1 MDTLRRT
8 RPQVMLSWQLRRT
21 LVALLSCASAC
32 ATVHRPATT
41 LTQLQSEMVAVAQS
55 ERATRDSVIARL
67 VRRAATR
74 GDKTI
79 DVLML
84 SGGGSAGAFGAG
96 FLRGWRARSD
106 NAMPTFDLI
115 TGISTGVL
123 QAPYA
128 LIGSAAAL
136 DTLGALYREAEARS
150 APSIDWLFWL
160 RHSGGVLNTK
170 RFDRSIANG
179 LHDHVRDELKRAFE
193 ADRQIVVGTTDY
205 DVASGRVWSLNDVY
219 DTTTA
224 GIARSTL
231 LLKAATAIPGIFP
244 PVMLEG
250 HLHGDGGVFTNVLPL
265 LSYADYQQ
273 LAHGLAQRGMTD
285 VTVRVYVIMNLW
297 TRQTPMIVSPSD
309 RGQIGSRAN
318 LMLFYTHQPQTIE
331 LLDALSRAVGSTIP
345 GLKME
350 FRVAL
355 LPGEAAL
362 KPGATKLFDREFMRY
377 LDEVGFAKAQSRS
390 SWDAVPSAYPF
401 PSPPRR

>member
-1 MDTLRRT
+1 MDTRRRST
-8 RPQVMLSWQLRRT
+8 PLAVFSRQLRRT
-21 LVALLSCASAC
+21 FVALLSCTSAC

-41 LTQLQSEMVAVAQS
+41 LTQLQSEIAAIAQT

-67 VRRAATR
+67 VRRAAAR

-106 NAMPTFDLI
+106 NTMPMFDLI
-115 TGISTGVL
+115 TGISTGAL

-128 LIGSAAAL
+128 LVGSAAAL
-136 DTLGALYREAEARS
+136 DTLGALYRDAEARS

-160 RHSGGVLNTK
+160 RHSGGVLNTE
-170 RFDRSIANG
+170 RFDRSLTNS
-179 LHDHVRDELKRAFE
+179 LRDHVRDDLKRAFA

-205 DVASGRVWSLNDVY
+205 DLASGRVWSLSDAY

-250 HLHGDGGVFTNVLPL
+250 HLHGDGGVITNVLPL
-265 LSYADYQQ
+265 LSFADYQQ
-273 LAHGLAQRGMTD
+273 LARGLVERGMTD

-297 TRQTPMIVSPSD
+297 TRQIPVIVSPSD

-345 GLKME
+345 GLRME
-350 FRVAL
+350 FHVAL

-362 KPGATKLFDREFMRY
+362 KPGAAKLFDREFMRY
-377 LDEVGFAKAQSRS
+377 LDDAGFAKAQSRS
-390 SWDAVPSAYPF
+390 PWDAVPSAYPF
-401 PSPPRR
+401 PSPSRR